1 MKKFHSNP
9 TNQQPHSQSSHLL
22 RNKSASVSLGANQT
36 HARGDVLLQNR
47 IYLTSRCFA
56 SRPFHG
62 RGSFPDFEQNWAQA
76 IGTVLIIGCLLQLR
90 VGFSCISKHLDAI
103 RCTEMSTASGSFFSV
118 ERLVSVAVLLTT
130 FYRIIACSLDEQNI
144 YVSIHPLLIVYLA
157 SRSNHIVGYYD
168 YRHHATLMKYCDI
181 SF

>member
-62 RGSFPDFEQNWAQA
+62 RGSFPDFEQNWVQA
-76 IGTVLIIGCLLQLR
+76 KI
-90 VGFSCISKHLDAI
+90 
-103 RCTEMSTASGSFFSV
+103 FFSRNLDKQLCSFNMFIKTV
-118 ERLVSVAVLLTT
+118 QSGWDFHASVSIWTRSVAQKCPQRVEAFPQLNGWSVLQC
-130 FYRIIACSLDEQNI
+130 CSLPFIE
-144 YVSIHPLLIVYLA
+144 
-157 SRSNHIVGYYD
+157 
-168 YRHHATLMKYCDI
+168 
-181 SF
+181 